1 MNRLS
6 SSAPSIPGSLTP
18 GGQARKATLRLIL
31 PWAVLLAGLMAAYVP
46 TVADLFRTL
55 WSTEQNAHG
64 PLVLVM
70 GLGLLFHKGRQ
81 AAKNGLFAYATAPT
95 AGGAV
100 LLLGVVLY
108 TLGRS
113 QTIYALE
120 IGSLIPVLMGVVLIF
135 LGRRVLRHLW
145 FGFFFLLFM
154 VPLPG
159 SVVDS
164 LTQPLKLVVS
174 MGAEQ
179 ALYAMGYPIARTG
192 VVLGIGQYQL
202 LVADACAGLNSL
214 FTLEALGLLY
224 VNVTR
229 HESALRNSLL
239 ALLIIPISLASNIIR
254 VIILALVTYH
264 HGDAAGQG
272 FVHGLSGIILFITA
286 LLLIIGVDSVLRL
299 GVHTRR
305 RRGISP

>member
-70 GLGLLFHKGRQ
+70 GLGLLFYKGRQ

-100 LLLGVVLY
+100 LLLGVILY